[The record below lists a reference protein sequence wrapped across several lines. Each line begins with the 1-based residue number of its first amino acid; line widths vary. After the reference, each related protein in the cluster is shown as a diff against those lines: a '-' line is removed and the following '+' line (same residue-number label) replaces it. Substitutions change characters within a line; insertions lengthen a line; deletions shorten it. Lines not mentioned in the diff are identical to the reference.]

1 MYQFGKRRRSFILDE
16 CPIKLIAE
24 IGCVHGGS
32 EERAV
37 MLCEL
42 ACAFGAD
49 IVKSQKRNPEESV
62 PVLMKKSPHPNSF
75 YSYGS
80 NYLEHRKN
88 LELDISSHEKMKN
101 VCQKMGKSYACSVW
115 DVTSAKEVISI
126 YPDYIKIPSACNLNF
141 DLIDFVLSNF
151 IGKVHIS
158 LGMLSFI
165 DRENLFDKYSGKK
178 NIIYYHCTSEY
189 PCKFESLYLN
199 EIKYLKERFGSDIG
213 FSNHGYGIAS
223 DIAAMSFGAS
233 FIERHFVDDRTFRH
247 TDAAAS
253 LEPSGLRQLKRDIVN
268 VYSGF
273 KYRPHS
279 ISKEEQNQLI
289 KMRY

>member
-1 MYQFGKRRRSFILDE
+1 MDE
-16 CPIKLIAE
+16 CPIKLVAE

-32 EERAV
+32 EERAI

-42 ACAFGAD
+42 ACSCGAD
-49 IVKSQKRNPEESV
+49 VVKSQKRNPEESV
-62 PVLMKKSPHPNSF
+62 SPLMKKSPHPNSF

-80 NYLEHRKN
+80 TYLEHRKN
-88 LELDISSHEKMKN
+88 LELDISSHVKMKN
-101 VCQKMGKSYACSVW
+101 ICQNMGKAYACSVW

-126 YPDYIKIPSACNLNF
+126 HPDYIKIPSACNLNF
-141 DLIDFVLSNF
+141 ELIDFVLSNF
-151 IGKVHIS
+151 NRSVHLS
-158 LGMLSFI
+158 LGMLSFM
-165 DRENLFDKYSGKK
+165 DREMLFDRYVGEKK
-178 NIIYYHCTSEY
+178 IVYYHCTSEY
-189 PCKFESLYLN
+189 PCKFDSLYLN
-199 EIKYLKERFGSDIG
+199 EIKYLKERFRSDVG

-223 DIAAMSFGAS
+223 DMVAMAFGAS

-253 LEPSGLRQLKRDIVN
+253 LEPNGLRQLKRDIVN

-273 KYRPHS
+273 KYRPYS
-279 ISKEEQNQLI
+279 ISEEEHNQSI

>member
-1 MYQFGKRRRSFILDE
+1 LDE
-16 CPIKLIAE
+16 CPVKLIAE

-32 EERAV
+32 EERAI

-42 ACAFGAD
+42 ACSSGAD
-49 IVKSQKRNPEESV
+49 IIKSQKRNPEESV
-62 PVLMKKSPHPNSF
+62 PALMKKSPHPNSF

-101 VCQKMGKSYACSVW
+101 VCEKMGKVYACSVW
-115 DVTSAKEVISI
+115 DITSAKEVISI
-126 YPDYIKIPSACNLNF
+126 CPDYIKIPSACNLNF
-141 DLIDFVLSNF
+141 DLIDFILSNF
-151 IGKVHIS
+151 SRKLHIS
-158 LGMLSFI
+158 LGMLSFT
-165 DRENLFDKYSGKK
+165 DRERLFDKYSSEK

-189 PCKFESLYLN
+189 PCKFENLYLN
-199 EIKYLKERFGSDIG
+199 EIKYLKERFVSDVG

-223 DIAAMSFGAS
+223 DMVAMAFGAS

-253 LEPSGLRQLKRDIVN
+253 LEPNGLKQLKRDIVN

-273 KYRPHS
+273 KYRPYS
-279 ISKEEQNQLI
+279 ISEEEQKQLV